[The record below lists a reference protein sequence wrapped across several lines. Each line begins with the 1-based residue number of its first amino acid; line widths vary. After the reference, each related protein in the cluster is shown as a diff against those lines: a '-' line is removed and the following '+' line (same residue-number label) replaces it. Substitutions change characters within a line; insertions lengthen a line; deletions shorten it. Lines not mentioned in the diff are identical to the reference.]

1 MNDTVRLGRVA
12 GIRVGLNWSL
22 LVMVALVAGGLAD
35 NRFVH
40 EAPGYSTG
48 GYVTAGALTALGLLL
63 GVLAHE
69 FGHALVARRVGLGVD
84 GITLSWMGGVT
95 RIEGEAPRPRS
106 ELLISGIGP
115 LISLLFGGALW
126 GVRLVAESAGAGP
139 LVVSALGWLAGINVI
154 LAIFNLLPAAPL
166 DGGRVLHSM
175 VWAATHDRWKATRV
189 ASTAGMILGGL
200 LAAAGFLLTTRTVD
214 PINGF
219 FIAIIGWWL
228 LGSAR
233 AERSLAAIHQ
243 ALDGVHL
250 ADVMRPVGAA
260 PGWITV
266 RSFADQYLSGHPGW
280 VWMLENWGGGYGGLI
295 LGDTLAAVPVPQ
307 WDLARPIDF
316 AIPVSSSA
324 GASPTESA
332 LDVLTRTR
340 GKQMILVVD
349 EGRTVG
355 AVLPSDIEALVKV
368 GGRGPVQSNGWSLT
382 RG

>member
-1 MNDTVRLGRVA
+1 MNDSIRLGRIA
-12 GIRVGLNWSL
+12 GVRVGLNWSL

-35 NRFVH
+35 NRFVF

-48 GYVTAGALTALGLLL
+48 AYVVAGALTALGLFI

-69 FGHALVARRVGLGVD
+69 FGHAIVARRVGLSVD

-95 RIEGEAPRPRS
+95 RIEGDAPRPRS

-115 LISLLFGGALW
+115 LVSLVLGGALW
-126 GVRLVAESAGAGP
+126 GLRLLAESANAGP
-139 LVVSALGWLAGINVI
+139 LVVSALGWLAGINVV
-154 LAIFNLLPAAPL
+154 LAVFNLLPAAPL

-175 VWAATHDRWKATRV
+175 VWAATNDRWKATKV
-189 ASTAGMILGGL
+189 ASTAGVALGGL
-200 LAAAGFLLTTRTVD
+200 LAAAGFLLTTRTTA

-219 FIAIIGWWL
+219 FIALIGWWL

-233 AERSLAAIHQ
+233 AERALGTVHQ
-243 ALDGVHL
+243 ALDGVRI

-266 RSFADQYLSGHPGW
+266 RSFADGYLASRPGW
-280 VWMLENWGGGYGGLI
+280 VWMLEEWGGGYGGLI
-295 LGDTLAAVPVPQ
+295 LGDTIAAVPLPQ
-307 WDLARPIDF
+307 WDIARPIDF
-316 AIPVSSSA
+316 AVPISESA

-332 LDVLTRTR
+332 LDVLSRTR

-349 EGRTVG
+349 QGRTIG
-355 AVLPSDIEALVKV
+355 AVLPSDIEALVKL
-368 GGRGPVQSNGWSLT
+368 GGRRPVQSRGWSLT